1 MWCVRSKFIIY
12 PDVTVTINLGDRG
25 CLMQALT
32 LRQCDADRR
41 DAGRILF
48 AIRMYLCT
56 RQTEHDCPA
65 QCGGGPWIASLLVEW
80 HGDDREPFGLS
91 HPPTRENS
99 IIRLRDMT

>member
-1 MWCVRSKFIIY
+1 MANLNPMFNDSPRCVRSKFIIY

-25 CLMQALT
+25 CLMRALT

-48 AIRMYLCT
+48 AIRMYLYT

-65 QCGGGPWIASLLVEW
+65 QYGGGRWIAATVRRMAWRRS
-80 HGDDREPFGLS
+80 
-91 HPPTRENS
+91 
-99 IIRLRDMT
+99 